1 MEEREEYI
9 PRYEYEQL
17 ESDYR
22 RLMRKYEETEA
33 YKADLERLVSKARSP
48 PLDCGFVVEKTEE
61 GAIVN
66 LNGALKALPY
76 GTLTAREVAELE
88 EGKYVFI
95 GRIPDRNSPNGFSV
109 GITKVYDR
117 FVDLEVGEVEEL
129 RKDEDGG
136 DDSSGGGS
144 GRGRGG
150 GGSGGGSGG
159 WVAEISTGRGRGRIF
174 KRLTEEQ
181 QEGLK
186 VGTKVGLLPGTFDI
200 KRSFKQ
206 TEISHY
212 EVTKSPGVSF
222 NEIGGLK
229 EVKQELVKSV
239 ILPMLNPE
247 DYAKYGECSRRI
259 LMYGLPGCGK
269 TMCAKALASALP
281 NCEFV
286 KVGAG
291 ELFSM
296 WLGESEKNVRMI
308 FESANAKL
316 VEGENDYGVIFFD
329 EIDALAQERGMYSG
343 SSGAPERVTGQLLDL
358 LEGFHALHPHLTVI
372 GATNRL
378 HLIDSAFRA
387 RFDKIIEVPKP
398 DKEAVRSIASLY
410 ARKIPIDHLLIK
422 EAGGG
427 EEGRGG
433 EGAGEEGK
441 GRTEGAG
448 EEEARARL
456 VSEIVDYMC
465 SENYVETEIGR
476 IKRADTIT
484 GRFIAQIFNYARDKA
499 LEERTLLM
507 LKRGAISND
516 EKKEEIRKMWDKEG
530 IAAILDAERK
540 TADLERRYKRVEE
553 IGVNMR
559 HLKEGF
565 DKFVQRRAEEIL
577 ASGYGEMPDEETGMH
592 Y

>member
-1 MEEREEYI
+1 MEEREDYI
-9 PRYEYEQL
+9 PRYEYERL

-33 YKADLERLVSKARSP
+33 YKADLEKLVSKSRSP
-48 PLDCGFVVEKTEE
+48 PLDCGFVVEKTGE

-76 GTLTAREVAELE
+76 GTLTEKEIEELK
-88 EGKYVFI
+88 EGLYVFI
-95 GRIPDRNSPNGFSV
+95 GRIPDRNNPSGFTI

-117 FVDLEVGEVEEL
+117 MVDLEVGEVEEL
-129 RKDEDGG
+129 RKD
-136 DDSSGGGS
+136 DD
-144 GRGRGG
+144 
-150 GGSGGGSGG
+150 G
-159 WVAEISTGRGRGRIF
+159 WVGEISTGKGRGRIY
-174 KRLTEEQ
+174 KKLREEEKEMVK
-181 QEGLK
+181 EGM
-186 VGTKVGLLPGTFDI
+186 KVGLLPGTFDI
-200 KRSFKQ
+200 KKSYKAKEFSR
-206 TEISHY
+206 Y
-212 EVTKSPGVSF
+212 EVTKSPDVSF
-222 NEIGGLK
+222 NDIGGLK
-229 EVKQELVKSV
+229 EVKQELIKSI
-239 ILPMLNPE
+239 ILPMINPD
-247 DYAKYGECSRRI
+247 DYSKYGECSRRI

-296 WLGESEKNVRMI
+296 WLGESEKNVRMV
-308 FESANAKL
+308 FEAANAKL
-316 VEGENDYGVIFFD
+316 EDGENDYGVIFFD
-329 EIDALAQERGMYSG
+329 EIDALAQERGMYTG

-358 LEGFHALHPHLTVI
+358 LEGFHALHPHLAVI

-378 HLIDSAFRA
+378 YLIDSAFRA

-398 DKEAVRSIASLY
+398 DKEAVYSIASLY
-410 ARKIPIDHLLIK
+410 AKKIPIDRCLIK
-422 EAGGG
+422 E
-427 EEGRGG
+427 
-433 EGAGEEGK
+433 K
-441 GRTEGAG
+441 GG
-448 EEEARARL
+448 EEEARADL
-456 VSEIVDYMC
+456 VKEIVCYMY
-465 SENYVETEIGR
+465 SDKYVETEIGR

-484 GRFIAQIFNYARDKA
+484 GRFISQIFNYARDKA

-507 LKRGAISND
+507 LKKGVISNED
-516 EKKEEIRKMWDKEG
+516 MRRMWDKEG
-530 IAAILDAERK
+530 IAEILDAGSK
-540 TADLERRYKRVEE
+540 TEDLQKTYKRIED

-577 ASGYGEMPDEETGMH
+577 ASGYEGIPEEETGMH